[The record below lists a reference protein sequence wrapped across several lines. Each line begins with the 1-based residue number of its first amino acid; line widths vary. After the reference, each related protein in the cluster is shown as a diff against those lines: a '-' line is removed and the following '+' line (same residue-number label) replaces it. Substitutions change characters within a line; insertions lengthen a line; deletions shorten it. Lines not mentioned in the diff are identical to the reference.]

1 MANDK
6 KTKNI
11 VLKKDEKAHFA
22 TITALNIPISTKFS
36 VEIGNFIRNK
46 ELKKAKQMLKGVIDQ
61 KIAVPFKI
69 YNRDLGHK
77 PGMASGRYPIKA
89 SETILKLL
97 DSLEANAEYKGLD
110 INNLVVSEFVANQGS
125 KMWHYGRKRRR
136 QMKRSHLIIKVEEM
150 QK

>member
-1 MANDK
+1 MEKNN
-6 KTKNI
+6 KTKSK

-46 ELKKAKQMLKGVIDQ
+46 ELKSAKQMLQKVITQ
-61 KIAVPFKI
+61 KIAVPFNR

-77 PGMASGRYPIKA
+77 PGIAAGRYPIKA
-89 SETILKLL
+89 SEAILKLL

-110 INNLVVSEFVANQGS
+110 INNLVISEFVANQGS

-136 QMKRSHLIIKVEEM
+136 QMKRSHLIIKVEEI